1 MSTQS
6 PSIHPAHDSASP
18 THRRRYQVHTTAFS
32 SASPDQVWQLLADVS
47 TWTDW
52 AGFDEAHYEREGA
65 PSRHGVGAVRR
76 FRIGLLSSREHVLR
90 FEPPRQ
96 LSYDYDGSLP
106 LVAYRGDVQ
115 LSRHRGGTRI
125 VWRAEFSARWPLTG
139 PLLRKGMTKVLGT
152 IAVRL
157 ALAAENTAVSH
168 GAS

>member
-1 MSTQS
+1 MNEQA
-6 PSIHPAHDSASP
+6 PSVHPAYSSP
-18 THRRRYQVHTTAFS
+18 PPKLRRRYQVHTTAFS
-32 SASPDQVWQLLADVS
+32 TASPDEVWQLLADVT

-52 AGFDEAHYEREGA
+52 AGFDEAHYEKEGA

-76 FRIGLLSSREHVLR
+76 FRIGLLSSREHVLS
-90 FEPPRQ
+90 FEPARQ

-106 LVAYRGDVQ
+106 LAAYRGDVQ

-125 VWRAEFSARWPLTG
+125 VWRAEFAAGWPLTG
-139 PLLRKGMTKVLGT
+139 PLLRRGMTKVLGT

-157 ALAAENTAVSH
+157 ALAAEGSARPH